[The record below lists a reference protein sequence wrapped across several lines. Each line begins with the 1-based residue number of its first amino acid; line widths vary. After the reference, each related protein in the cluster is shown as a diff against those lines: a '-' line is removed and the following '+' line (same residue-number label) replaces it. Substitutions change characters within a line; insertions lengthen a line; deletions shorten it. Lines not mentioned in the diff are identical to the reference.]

1 MRSKGNILTAAML
14 GGVLLVASNVT
25 ALASPAQ
32 SEHWQTPAQWHRLL
46 KKAVP
51 GTLVLDDDGVEFRS
65 PKFTQRWAFVE
76 IHSFDLSNREL
87 TLLSYQSRHWHE
99 PGEQRFQFALSGPMP
114 AEIAAQFTE
123 RVGKPVRN
131 GIPLPSVAALTEIPA
146 HHRMW
151 SGGSNGRL
159 RLKDSGI
166 DYVTEN
172 GRDSRTWRWADI
184 ETIANPNPYEL
195 RVAGYRE
202 IVEFDLKQ
210 PMSRDL
216 YEVMWDHLY
225 TTSLNLTPSGGEAHR
240 LFQEAKR

>member
-1 MRSKGNILTAAML
+1 MRSKVSISAAAVA
-14 GGVLLVASNVT
+14 GSVLVVVS

-32 SEHWQTPAQWHRLL
+32 TRHWQAPAQWHRLL

-51 GTLVLDDDGVEFRS
+51 GTLLLDDDGVEFRS
-65 PKFTQRWAFVE
+65 AKFNQRWAYVE
-76 IHSFDLSNREL
+76 IHTVDLSTREL
-87 TLLSYQSRHWHE
+87 TITSYQNRHWHE
-99 PGEQRFQFALSGPMP
+99 PGEQRFQFTLSEPMP
-114 AEIAAQFTE
+114 PEIAAQFTE

-131 GIPLPSVAALTEIPA
+131 GVPLPGVVAMAEIPA

-151 SGGSNGRL
+151 SGGSSGML

-172 GRDSRTWRWADI
+172 GRDSRAWRWSDI
-184 ETIANPNPYEL
+184 QTIANPNPYEL
-195 RVAGYRE
+195 RVMAYRE

-216 YEVMWDHLY
+216 FELMWDHLY
-225 TTSLNLTPSGGEAHR
+225 AAGLNLSSSEGGEHR
-240 LFQEAKR
+240 